1 MRSLRLTSL
10 AVAMVLAT
18 VAIGGH
24 PTPSAAVGGNQF
36 VQLSNVKRASEG
48 KPPVGLSA
56 AVDQISVERA
66 NAMASTDNFAHDL
79 AYVERRLRELGQCFS
94 GYGEII
100 AWERG
105 WGSQS
110 YQRTIDQW
118 WASAGHHAIM
128 AGDFNAAGGS
138 WALSGAT
145 NKQYSVMVF
154 VKLCSAPAP
163 TPPPAPL
170 EDVSRLAG
178 ADRYA
183 TAAAISSATFDPG
196 AVVAFVATGG
206 NFPDALA
213 GAAAAAYLNGPVLL
227 TDGNS
232 LPGATANELA
242 RLRPGR
248 IVILGGTGAISNG
261 VGAALGAYAP
271 VSRVSGGDRY
281 ETAAALSHSTFPA
294 EVSVAYV
301 STGRNFPDALAGG
314 AAAGRDRGP
323 VLLVRGD
330 EVPTA
335 TANELSRLRPGRI
348 VILGASGVVSDAV
361 ARTLTR
367 YSSNVSRLAGAD
379 RYATAVKVSQ
389 SGFKPD
395 APQTV
400 YVATGANFPD
410 GLAGGPVAGL
420 APGPLLL
427 VTSNTLPSIVA
438 AELQRLAPS
447 NVVILG
453 GPGTV
458 SDAVARAIDAVVN

>member
-10 AVAMVLAT
+10 ATAMVLAT
-18 VAIGGH
+18 VVIGADPAPG
-24 PTPSAAVGGNQF
+24 AAVGGDQF
-36 VQLSNVKRASEG
+36 VALANAKRATEG
-48 KPPVGLSA
+48 KPPVSLSA

-66 NAMASTDNFAHDL
+66 NAMAASDSFVHDL

-105 WGSQS
+105 WPSQS
-110 YQRTIDQW
+110 YQRTVDGW
-118 WASAGHHAIM
+118 WASPGHHAII
-128 AGDFNAAGGS
+128 AGDYNAAGGS
-138 WALSGAT
+138 WATSGAT
-145 NKQYSVMVF
+145 NKLYSVMIF

-163 TPPPAPL
+163 TPPPPPL

-183 TAAAISSATFDPG
+183 TAAEISEATFG
-196 AVVAFVATGG
+196 AGVPVAFVATGG

-213 GAAAAAYLNGPVLL
+213 GAAAAAYLHGPVLL
-227 TDGNS
+227 TGGTS
-232 LPGATANELA
+232 LPGATASELA

-248 IVILGGTGAISNG
+248 IVILGGTGAVSKG
-261 VGAALGAYAP
+261 VAQALAAYAP
-271 VSRVSGGDRY
+271 VSRVSGADRY
-281 ETAAALSHSTFPA
+281 ETAAVLSRETFPA
-294 EVSVAYV
+294 GVGVAYV

-330 EVPTA
+330 EIPSA
-335 TANELSRLRPGRI
+335 TAAELARLSPGRI
-348 VILGASGVVSDAV
+348 VILGASGVVSDPV
-361 ARTLTR
+361 AHELGRF
-367 YSSNVSRLAGAD
+367 SANVVRLAGAD
-379 RYATAVKVSQ
+379 RYATAVSVSQ
-389 SGFKPD
+389 SGFAPD
-395 APQTV
+395 GPRTV
-400 YVATGANFPD
+400 YVATGTNFPD

-427 VTSNTLPSIVA
+427 VPSNALPANVS
-438 AELQRLAPS
+438 AELKRLAPS
-447 NVVILG
+447 KVVVLG

>member
-10 AVAMVLAT
+10 ATAILLAAA
-18 VAIGGH
+18 VIGVN
-24 PTPSAAVGGNQF
+24 PSQSAAVGGDQF
-36 VQLSNVKRASEG
+36 VALANAKRASEG
-48 KPPVGLSA
+48 KPPVSLSA

-66 NAMASTDNFAHDL
+66 NAMAASDNFAHDL
-79 AYVERRLRELGQCFS
+79 PYVERRLRELGQCFS
-94 GYGEII
+94 SYGEII

-105 WGSQS
+105 YPSQS
-110 YQRTIDQW
+110 YQRTVDGW
-118 WASAGHHAIM
+118 WASPGHHAII
-128 AGDFNAAGGS
+128 AGDYNAAGGS
-138 WALSGAT
+138 WTLSGAT
-145 NKQYSVMVF
+145 NKLYSVMIF

-163 TPPPAPL
+163 TPPPPPL

-183 TAAAISSATFDPG
+183 TAAAISTATFG
-196 AVVAFVATGG
+196 AGVPVAFVATGG

-227 TDGNS
+227 TAGSS
-232 LPGATANELA
+232 LPSSTANELA
-242 RLRPGR
+242 RLKPGR
-248 IVILGGTGAISNG
+248 IVILGGTGAVSKG
-261 VGAALGAYAP
+261 VASALGAYAP
-271 VSRVSGGDRY
+271 VSRIAGGDRY
-281 ETAAALSHSTFPA
+281 ETAAALSRETFPQG
-294 EVSVAYV
+294 VGVAYV

-330 EVPTA
+330 EIPAATA
-335 TANELSRLRPGRI
+335 TELARLRPGRI
-348 VILGASGVVSDAV
+348 VILGANGVVSDGV
-361 ARTLTR
+361 AAALGQ
-367 YSSNVSRLAGAD
+367 YASVSRLAGAD
-379 RYATAVKVSQ
+379 RYATAVRVSQ
-389 SGFKPD
+389 SGFAPD
-395 APQTV
+395 APRTV

-427 VTSNTLPSIVA
+427 VPSNALPSVVS
-438 AELQRLAPS
+438 AELQRLSPS
-447 NVVILG
+447 KVVVLG